1 MNRITNKDNT
11 MRAVQIVII
20 LCGIWLL
27 SLNTASL
34 ISYALTT
41 FVYPDQF
48 VSYMMTVLPDS
59 MKSSHDVFIE
69 GIFYFIIALTG
80 WALGF
85 TLLISRGKKHHIMV
99 IIMCTVYI
107 CALLADSIVS
117 RYYFKIKEGHFPG
130 GVYLGVFMI
139 IVNMYL
145 YKTTKDHL
153 A

>member
-69 GIFYFIIALTG
+69 GIF
-80 WALGF
+80 
-85 TLLISRGKKHHIMV
+85 
-99 IIMCTVYI
+99 
-107 CALLADSIVS
+107 
-117 RYYFKIKEGHFPG
+117 
-130 GVYLGVFMI
+130 
-139 IVNMYL
+139 
-145 YKTTKDHL
+145 
-153 A
+153 